1 MPNDSFAWTPFR
13 SHAKKVRY
21 KKEREKR
28 IKRNTVF
35 HLGKYVNEPSGAV
48 YDPNQEVMWSVGDS
62 GDLILGRTNI
72 KSQTTIKVPI
82 KGNIAR
88 DREELVM
95 DKQGY
100 LWVLSIGDNKRNR
113 KNVEINQLD
122 PNQYYTD
129 GKLDVIKKIKFTYPY
144 GAIDVEGAFIFENKL
159 YLIQKTFFK
168 KAWIYTIDIS
178 PEAATKQ
185 VATRFKRLKSNLA
198 RLITAACIDQNDEVY
213 VQTYWGTFRLKNWQT
228 SRKIWPKLVK
238 FDPFVLQA
246 ETIVCHEDKLIIGRE
261 TGRFWWQ
268 NK

>member
-159 YLIQKTFFK
+159 YFFE
-168 KAWIYTIDIS
+168 ATD
-178 PEAATKQ
+178 PEAPNSGAGVRRQIAKEVKYLAQGGAEKVLNRTEGFFFQ
-185 VATRFKRLKSNLA
+185 VWLREPAKLDLLDVK
-198 RLITAACIDQNDEVY
+198 IDACI
-213 VQTYWGTFRLKNWQT
+213 TTSKIFLK
-228 SRKIWPKLVK
+228 I
-238 FDPFVLQA
+238 
-246 ETIVCHEDKLIIGRE
+246 
-261 TGRFWWQ
+261 
-268 NK
+268 